1 VNKWAEDCHKN
12 IMTGFNVGARVRR
25 DLCVSDI
32 PNRLELPRAL
42 PEREEQISLSLNPGG
57 APLLVPYL

>member
-1 VNKWAEDCHKN
+1 
-12 IMTGFNVGARVRR
+12 VRR

-42 PEREEQISLSLNPGG
+42 PEREEQISLSLNPDG
-57 APLLVPYL
+57 PRCWFRIYNYKYEET